1 MTDDY
6 VRPQNYVT
14 GFAKGRPPV
23 VDEETRQARR
33 AERERRRNRARGMA
47 MQELSRVH
55 HEEFKHLADIYLELI
70 YEEKGTLPGDKET
83 S

>member
-1 MTDDY
+1 MTGY
-6 VRPQNYVT
+6 VRPENYVT

-23 VDEETRQARR
+23 VDEETRRARR

-47 MQELSRVH
+47 MQELARVH